1 MEHIFLDA
9 GQHAV
14 VVVVKLVVLCAHHD
28 GVDALGHVVVAV
40 FHGDLTLGVG
50 AQIGHLLAFLAYVG
64 ESGHDEVGQVERNG
78 HVVFGL
84 VASVAEHHALVAGTL
99 VVFLLTAH
107 AAVDVGALLV
117 DGAQYAA

>member
-1 MEHIFLDA
+1 MR
-9 GQHAV
+9 V

-84 VASVAEHHALVAGTL
+84 VAGVQPKHHALVAGTL

>member
-1 MEHIFLDA
+1 MGTADDKLAGGVDVVLDVVAEERQHLLAVYLGLDAGHEDVEHIVLDA

-14 VVVVKLVVLCAHHD
+14 VVIVELVVLCAHHD

-64 ESGHDEVGQVERNG
+64 ESGHDEVGQVETG
-78 HVVFGL
+78 M
-84 VASVAEHHALVAGTL
+84 
-99 VVFLLTAH
+99 
-107 AAVDVGALLV
+107 
-117 DGAQYAA
+117 